1 MGQLKSFV
9 ESKGITVA
17 QIIVAS
23 SRIEASTEASRT
35 LLEKRAAKRR
45 DKDTATKK
53 YAELDLAK
61 PATSGRGISAK
72 QVEAA
77 LGEKEVSRKARG
89 KILRAVNVILA
100 KKSQP
105 AADMKALFEG
115 TKARAGKKPE
125 KADAKK

>member
-1 MGQLKSFV
+1 MGQLKSYV

-17 QIIVAS
+17 QVVITS
-23 SRIEASTEASRT
+23 SRIEASDDASRT
-35 LLEKRAAKRR
+35 ALEKRAAKRR
-45 DKDTATKK
+45 DKDSATKK
-53 YAELDLAK
+53 YADLNLAK
-61 PATSGRGISAK
+61 PATTGRGISAK
-72 QVEAA
+72 VVEAA
-77 LGEKEVSRKARG
+77 MAEKEVSRKARA

-125 KADAKK
+125 KAETKK